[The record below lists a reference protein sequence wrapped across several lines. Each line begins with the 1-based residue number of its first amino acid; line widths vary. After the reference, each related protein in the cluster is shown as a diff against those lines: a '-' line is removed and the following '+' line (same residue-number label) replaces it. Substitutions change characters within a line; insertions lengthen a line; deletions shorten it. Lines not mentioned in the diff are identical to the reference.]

1 MRERVLETGIDESSK
16 TGVGNSYVGGG
27 GGGSEGES
35 ERLAS
40 TIRGMGSAV
49 RNFKQKKGGVYG
61 ITN

>member
-1 MRERVLETGIDESSK
+1 LTRERVLETGIDESSK
-16 TGVGNSYVGGG
+16 TGVGNSCMGGG
-27 GGGSEGES
+27 GDGAGES